1 MITSSFMRV
10 WYIMMIL
17 AFPTRFTNMIVR
29 ADNIMQNIS
38 ASDGNLHADNF
49 GLSVSVHND
58 NALVGAPRAVSDN
71 NVEGGA
77 VYVFTNMNGIWTQ
90 TAKLQP
96 NIIGSSK
103 QHRFG
108 EGVSIY
114 NNYALIGAPGYRT
127 LQTPIT
133 GVAYIFAK
141 SNGSWTQE
149 AQLLPNDLVI
159 MDNLGGQNSVS
170 IYHEYALL
178 GAGDYEV
185 PEGHKAYIFEKKQ
198 GKWEQVAKLLPSDG
212 LSNGFGDS
220 VSIYNNYAL
229 IGAPSDDTIQNNA
242 GAAYL
247 FERLN
252 GIWTQTDKL
261 TLSDGS
267 AGDQFGYT
275 VSIYDQYALIG
286 APGTASST
294 GAAYIFE
301 KFNEMWTETA
311 KLLPNDFGDGIELGQ
326 SVSLYEQYA
335 LIGAQG
341 AAYIFER
348 INSSTWAQTAKLL
361 TNDAAASDAF
371 ECSVS
376 MNQNSILI
384 GAQSGGIYLPST
396 GKAYMI
402 TNHDRC
408 DASMVGSTD
417 YHLVDY
423 RWSNCT
429 SVSPTLTPITV
440 KPTTST
446 NTPTLAPT
454 PSSAPSNAPSMS
466 PSAPPTAS
474 PTRGPTRSPIE
485 CPYNTFRYNTLSECF
500 KCDAEDNGYECK
512 GDVTVNVAYGH
523 WVSAHV
529 PNAHNSK
536 LSPLLSINDSYQIVS
551 LPCPVGRCCANH
563 TGCNYFNGY
572 YYGLQS
578 LCAANRNASSVTCSR
593 CNDGYHEL
601 LGSSACGECNQTDY
615 GLLSL
620 LFIIAL
626 LFTLF
631 LLFILARPT
640 RLLLNITDTNKEI
653 NWRKLIV
660 YDRKSL
666 VIVLIFKIYLYYY
679 QGLSQILSIKNI
691 TPTSQF
697 ERTVL
702 TLFNFD
708 LSVLSIS
715 PQNGICFIAGIQS
728 GIYELLI
735 SYIWYVF
742 VAVNVV
748 IIGCVWRCLCI
759 QRNISCTPYLKTG
772 SLHIIL
778 MTAGSLLSTSFKFLT
793 CIKFVDGKYYHF
805 YDADIACYGYVWWV
819 AGMVPVLILCGML
832 MGLWFIMYKQG
843 ASEREKES
851 HAYWSLSKRFR
862 HKMWYWEFVLFIRRL
877 GIAAFTSFYAL
888 ADRMSG
894 ILLGSFIIILFALQ
908 ARFNPFKHQRANLIE
923 SLCLFATASIVIVLL
938 VMKEGSIGISVYLTF
953 LIVAPLCIVC
963 AIIADIV
970 YKWYTFQDAS
980 TQQQNDAYRYLKQ

>member
-10 WYIMMIL
+10 WYTMMIL
-17 AFPTRFTNMIVR
+17 AFPARFTNMIVR

-149 AQLLPNDLVI
+149 AQLLPNDLVDI
-159 MDNLGGQNSVS
+159 DNLGGQNSVS

-294 GAAYIFE
+294 
-301 KFNEMWTETA
+301 
-311 KLLPNDFGDGIELGQ
+311 
-326 SVSLYEQYA
+326 
-335 LIGAQG
+335 
-341 AAYIFER
+341 
-348 INSSTWAQTAKLL
+348 
-361 TNDAAASDAF
+361 
-371 ECSVS
+371 
-376 MNQNSILI
+376 
-384 GAQSGGIYLPST
+384 
-396 GKAYMI
+396 
-402 TNHDRC
+402 
-408 DASMVGSTD
+408 
-417 YHLVDY
+417 
-423 RWSNCT
+423 
-429 SVSPTLTPITV
+429 
-440 KPTTST
+440 
-446 NTPTLAPT
+446 
-454 PSSAPSNAPSMS
+454 
-466 PSAPPTAS
+466 
-474 PTRGPTRSPIE
+474 
-485 CPYNTFRYNTLSECF
+485 
-500 KCDAEDNGYECK
+500 
-512 GDVTVNVAYGH
+512 
-523 WVSAHV
+523 
-529 PNAHNSK
+529 
-536 LSPLLSINDSYQIVS
+536 
-551 LPCPVGRCCANH
+551 
-563 TGCNYFNGY
+563 
-572 YYGLQS
+572 
-578 LCAANRNASSVTCSR
+578 
-593 CNDGYHEL
+593 
-601 LGSSACGECNQTDY
+601 
-615 GLLSL
+615 
-620 LFIIAL
+620 
-626 LFTLF
+626 
-631 LLFILARPT
+631 
-640 RLLLNITDTNKEI
+640 
-653 NWRKLIV
+653 
-660 YDRKSL
+660 
-666 VIVLIFKIYLYYY
+666 
-679 QGLSQILSIKNI
+679 
-691 TPTSQF
+691 
-697 ERTVL
+697 VL

-748 IIGCVWRCLCI
+748 IIGCVW
-759 QRNISCTPYLKTG
+759 
-772 SLHIIL
+772 
-778 MTAGSLLSTSFKFLT
+778 
-793 CIKFVDGKYYHF
+793 
-805 YDADIACYGYVWWV
+805 
-819 AGMVPVLILCGML
+819 
-832 MGLWFIMYKQG
+832 
-843 ASEREKES
+843 
-851 HAYWSLSKRFR
+851 
-862 HKMWYWEFVLFIRRL
+862 
-877 GIAAFTSFYAL
+877 
-888 ADRMSG
+888 
-894 ILLGSFIIILFALQ
+894 
-908 ARFNPFKHQRANLIE
+908 
-923 SLCLFATASIVIVLL
+923 
-938 VMKEGSIGISVYLTF
+938 
-953 LIVAPLCIVC
+953 
-963 AIIADIV
+963 
-970 YKWYTFQDAS
+970 
-980 TQQQNDAYRYLKQ
+980 

>member
-10 WYIMMIL
+10 WYTMMIL

-114 NNYALIGAPGYRT
+114 NNYALIGAPGYTT

-133 GVAYIFAK
+133 GVAYIF
-141 SNGSWTQE
+141 
-149 AQLLPNDLVI
+149 
-159 MDNLGGQNSVS
+159 
-170 IYHEYALL
+170 
-178 GAGDYEV
+178 
-185 PEGHKAYIFEKKQ
+185 
-198 GKWEQVAKLLPSDG
+198 
-212 LSNGFGDS
+212 
-220 VSIYNNYAL
+220 
-229 IGAPSDDTIQNNA
+229 
-242 GAAYL
+242 
-247 FERLN
+247 
-252 GIWTQTDKL
+252 
-261 TLSDGS
+261 
-267 AGDQFGYT
+267 
-275 VSIYDQYALIG
+275 
-286 APGTASST
+286 
-294 GAAYIFE
+294 
-301 KFNEMWTETA
+301 
-311 KLLPNDFGDGIELGQ
+311 
-326 SVSLYEQYA
+326 
-335 LIGAQG
+335 
-341 AAYIFER
+341 
-348 INSSTWAQTAKLL
+348 
-361 TNDAAASDAF
+361 
-371 ECSVS
+371 
-376 MNQNSILI
+376 
-384 GAQSGGIYLPST
+384 
-396 GKAYMI
+396 
-402 TNHDRC
+402 
-408 DASMVGSTD
+408 
-417 YHLVDY
+417 
-423 RWSNCT
+423 
-429 SVSPTLTPITV
+429 
-440 KPTTST
+440 
-446 NTPTLAPT
+446 
-454 PSSAPSNAPSMS
+454 
-466 PSAPPTAS
+466 
-474 PTRGPTRSPIE
+474 
-485 CPYNTFRYNTLSECF
+485 
-500 KCDAEDNGYECK
+500 
-512 GDVTVNVAYGH
+512 
-523 WVSAHV
+523 
-529 PNAHNSK
+529 
-536 LSPLLSINDSYQIVS
+536 
-551 LPCPVGRCCANH
+551 
-563 TGCNYFNGY
+563 
-572 YYGLQS
+572 
-578 LCAANRNASSVTCSR
+578 
-593 CNDGYHEL
+593 
-601 LGSSACGECNQTDY
+601 
-615 GLLSL
+615 
-620 LFIIAL
+620 
-626 LFTLF
+626 
-631 LLFILARPT
+631 
-640 RLLLNITDTNKEI
+640 
-653 NWRKLIV
+653 
-660 YDRKSL
+660 DRKSL